1 MIFKVSKPINFS
13 KHYKRMNIFSF
24 LLLIISFLLIL
35 FKGLNFGVDFKG
47 GTLIELRIDNEEI
60 TISDVRSSFLQMNLG
75 DVNVKEFEKFAL
87 EEYNPS
93 FNRAVPGSR
102 NFITKSDRGI
112 DVDSYALI
120 ITFDSQIVRNAMIP
134 EQGSSDWLNTIME
147 ENGLWSLWNKLGT
160 YVTEES
166 MSNYND
172 FVELR

>member
-1 MIFKVSKPINFS
+1 MKTNQRII
-13 KHYKRMNIFSF
+13 
-24 LLLIISFLLIL
+24 LLL
-35 FKGLNFGVDFKG
+35 FGIVIF
-47 GTLIELRIDNEEI
+47 GTLLFYQITYSGKGEVVAVRFLELKDN
-60 TISDVRSSFLQMNLG
+60 
-75 DVNVKEFEKFAL
+75 VNVKDFEKFAL
-87 EEYNPS
+87 EKYNPS
-93 FNRAVPGSR
+93 FNRVVPGSR

>member
-1 MIFKVSKPINFS
+1 MRKYISTI
-13 KHYKRMNIFSF
+13 
-24 LLLIISFLLIL
+24 LLIGFTYGQITYSGKGEVVAVRFL
-35 FKGLNFGVDFKG
+35 
-47 GTLIELRIDNEEI
+47 ELKDN
-60 TISDVRSSFLQMNLG
+60 
-75 DVNVKEFEKFAL
+75 VNVKNFENFAL

-93 FNRAVPGSR
+93 FNRVVPGSR

-134 EQGSSDWLNTIME
+134 EQGSSDWLNAIME

>member
-1 MIFKVSKPINFS
+1 MRKYISTI
-13 KHYKRMNIFSF
+13 
-24 LLLIISFLLIL
+24 LLIGFAYGQITYSGKGEVVAVRFL
-35 FKGLNFGVDFKG
+35 
-47 GTLIELRIDNEEI
+47 ELKDN
-60 TISDVRSSFLQMNLG
+60 
-75 DVNVKEFEKFAL
+75 VNVKDFENFAL

-93 FNRAVPGSR
+93 FNRVVPGSR

-134 EQGSSDWLNTIME
+134 EQGTSDWFNTIME
-147 ENGLWSLWNKLGT
+147 ENGLMSLWNKLGT

>member
-1 MIFKVSKPINFS
+1 M
-13 KHYKRMNIFSF
+13 KRNQRII
-24 LLLIISFLLIL
+24 LLL
-35 FKGLNFGVDFKG
+35 FGIVIF
-47 GTLIELRIDNEEI
+47 GTLLFSQITYSGKGEVVAVRFLELKDN
-60 TISDVRSSFLQMNLG
+60 
-75 DVNVKEFEKFAL
+75 VNVEDFEKFAL

-93 FNRAVPGSR
+93 FNRVVPGSR

-120 ITFDSQIVRNAMIP
+120 ITFDSQTVRNAMIP
-134 EQGSSDWLNTIME
+134 EKGSSDWLNTIME
-147 ENGLWSLWNKLGT
+147 ENGLWSLWNKLGA

>member
-1 MIFKVSKPINFS
+1 MKRNQRIILLLFGIMIF
-13 KHYKRMNIFSF
+13 
-24 LLLIISFLLIL
+24 
-35 FKGLNFGVDFKG
+35 
-47 GTLIELRIDNEEI
+47 GTLLFSQITYSGKGEVVAVRFLELKDN
-60 TISDVRSSFLQMNLG
+60 
-75 DVNVKEFEKFAL
+75 VNVKDFEKFAL

-93 FNRAVPGSR
+93 FNRVVPGSR

-134 EQGSSDWLNTIME
+134 AQGASDWLNTIME

>member
-1 MIFKVSKPINFS
+1 MKTNQRII
-13 KHYKRMNIFSF
+13 
-24 LLLIISFLLIL
+24 LLL
-35 FKGLNFGVDFKG
+35 FGIVIF
-47 GTLIELRIDNEEI
+47 GTLLFSQITYSGKGEVVAVRFLELKDN
-60 TISDVRSSFLQMNLG
+60 
-75 DVNVKEFEKFAL
+75 VNVKDFEKFAL

-93 FNRAVPGSR
+93 FNRIVPGSR

>member
-1 MIFKVSKPINFS
+1 M
-13 KHYKRMNIFSF
+13 KRSQ
-24 LLLIISFLLIL
+24 LIL
-35 FKGLNFGVDFKG
+35 LSIAGILIF
-47 GTLIELRIDNEEI
+47 GTLLFSQITYSGKGEVVAVRFLELKDN
-60 TISDVRSSFLQMNLG
+60 
-75 DVNVKEFEKFAL
+75 VNVKDFEKFAL

-93 FNRAVPGSR
+93 FNRVVPGSR

-134 EQGSSDWLNTIME
+134 EQGSSDWLNTIMV

>member
-1 MIFKVSKPINFS
+1 MRKYISTI
-13 KHYKRMNIFSF
+13 
-24 LLLIISFLLIL
+24 LLIGFTYGQITYSGKGEVVAVRFL
-35 FKGLNFGVDFKG
+35 
-47 GTLIELRIDNEEI
+47 ELKDN
-60 TISDVRSSFLQMNLG
+60 
-75 DVNVKEFEKFAL
+75 VNVKNFENFAL

-93 FNRAVPGSR
+93 FNRVVPGSR

-112 DVDSYALI
+112 NVDSYALI
-120 ITFDSQIVRNAMIP
+120 ITFDSQIVRNVMIP

-147 ENGLWSLWNKLGT
+147 ENGLMSLWNKLGT

>member
-1 MIFKVSKPINFS
+1 MRKYISTI
-13 KHYKRMNIFSF
+13 
-24 LLLIISFLLIL
+24 LLIGFTYGQITYSGKGEVVAVRFL
-35 FKGLNFGVDFKG
+35 
-47 GTLIELRIDNEEI
+47 ELKDN
-60 TISDVRSSFLQMNLG
+60 
-75 DVNVKEFEKFAL
+75 VNVKDFENFAL

-93 FNRAVPGSR
+93 FNRVVPGSR

-147 ENGLWSLWNKLGT
+147 ENGLMSLWNKLGT

-172 FVELR
+172 FVELK